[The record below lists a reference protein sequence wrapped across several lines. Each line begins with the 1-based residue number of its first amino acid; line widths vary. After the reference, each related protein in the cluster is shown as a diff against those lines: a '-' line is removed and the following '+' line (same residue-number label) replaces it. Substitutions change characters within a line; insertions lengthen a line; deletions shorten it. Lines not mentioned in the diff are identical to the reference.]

1 MSIMGHLNSCKKNV
15 MKKDPFLA
23 ISCPSLAK
31 VQNVA
36 ILIDIVKAVYMIKK
50 CIILRNAIVQKLREN
65 IHIEV

>member
-1 MSIMGHLNSCKKNV
+1 